1 MGVEMDKETVWLL
14 EKEGFNTEELMAAS
28 LLLWGRPIS
37 RKVALAMGLE
47 AMPSSIRGT
56 GVLHLSKPPSTGND
70 ASPSMSSPTYP
81 CLNTTPRAA

>member
-1 MGVEMDKETVWLL
+1 MESEIVWLL

-37 RKVALAMGLE
+37 RKVALAMGRE
-47 AMPSSIRGT
+47 AMPPSIRTT
-56 GVLHLSKPPSTGND
+56 GVLHLSKPPSTGGG
-70 ASPSMSSPTYP
+70 ASQSTPSPTYP